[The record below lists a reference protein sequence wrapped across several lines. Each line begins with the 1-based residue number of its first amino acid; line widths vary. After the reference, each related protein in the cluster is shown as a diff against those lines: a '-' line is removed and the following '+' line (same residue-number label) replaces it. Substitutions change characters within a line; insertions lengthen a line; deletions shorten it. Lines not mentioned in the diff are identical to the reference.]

1 MKNLILGIILL
12 FLFSCSS
19 NPEKTIERNS
29 EELLIEKPLINYK
42 LNSLPKDINVIFFS
56 NPKTQKPLGKAKL
69 VSDEEKR
76 KFIVKLKQIS
86 DKYEGL
92 TPEDFLSVM
101 IKENSLD
108 LSLIHI

>member
-19 NPEKTIERNS
+19 NPEKTIERKS

-56 NPKTQKPLGKAKL
+56 NPKKQKPFP
-69 VSDEEKR
+69 EE
-76 KFIVKLKQIS
+76 V
-86 DKYEGL
+86 
-92 TPEDFLSVM
+92 
-101 IKENSLD
+101 
-108 LSLIHI
+108 

>member
-56 NPKTQKPLGKAKL
+56 NPKTLKPFPEEVKGFLKNYYSFL
-69 VSDEEKR
+69 YQSD
-76 KFIVKLKQIS
+76 IS
-86 DKYEGL
+86 
-92 TPEDFLSVM
+92 SR
-101 IKENSLD
+101 NSN
-108 LSLIHI
+108 